1 VRQDIKAQFGEA
13 NYFHDSPEELSQFL
27 AARGEAGALLVLY
40 PWLHQLEAY
49 LACVEEAAKTMSG
62 RLGVIWVVDKKAYVA
77 RLMRSA
83 RLLKCWSKRDE
94 VIMWGGHGWKGNMG
108 SSQHHEGYAMY
119 YWNGSVVEE
128 RHVRP
133 SHYQSIPL
141 ECHPNQLP
149 QAKLSMHGEDTRLM
163 IVIGHSGSTSIK
175 ILIDSGA
182 SQDFVSAKL
191 VSKLKIDMHEL
202 ATPMRVKLANGA
214 NSVTKHGV
222 DISLNIGEDYKD
234 RRSFVI
240 TALEGVDMVLG
251 MPWLTQ
257 YDPDIKW
264 STHTITYP
272 FRIQGVATVLGP
284 SIQMLDASR
293 MARVLK
299 QARKGEGEVYVMAV
313 KGVGQEDSAS
323 TDLLTPCTDL
333 PPEQEQQLHALLQ
346 GRATFDE
353 PRGVN
358 RRGRARHRIQLKGE
372 PKSHGHRRMSPAELE
387 VLRSKL
393 DEFLENGW
401 LRPAPG
407 THSNFAAPVVFA
419 KKPDGSLRFCVD
431 YRALNEVTVKDNYPL
446 PRVDELLDQ
455 LHGAK
460 YFTTMDLSSAYY
472 QIPMHEDDVYK
483 TTFSTRYGL
492 FEWVV
497 MPMGLSNSPATC
509 QRVMNEML
517 GPYLDKF
524 AFIYLDDIMIF
535 SKTAEEHLMHVQL
548 VLEALDRYNF
558 KVKLTKCTFAKR
570 QTRFLGYL
578 VSDEGVAADPAK
590 VAAVVN
596 WPVPT
601 SVTEVRRFLG
611 FCNFYRRF
619 IKNFSAIAAP
629 LTELTSAMKVFPNPL
644 PVEATDA
651 MRALQSALVST
662 PVLRIPQTGP
672 DSTFQLY
679 TDASIIAVGA
689 VLEQDGHPIC
699 YESRKLNAAE
709 RNYAVHELEMLAIVH
724 ALRTFRHYLE
734 GCQSFVLYT
743 DHHSLQYFFRQKD
756 LSRRQAGWAEVLADF
771 QPNMTVKYLP
781 GETNRADALSRMLAD
796 ARMYGMFEVKCGN
809 LREEL
814 LAGYAN
820 DAFYADPRAYV
831 RKDSE
836 TGLFYFKDRI
846 CVPNVPALR
855 LRLLA
860 EFHDAP
866 SAGHAGV
873 LRTLNLIA
881 SKYWWHKMGRDVRR
895 YVNSCELCQRIKGSS
910 EMRQGLL
917 RPHAVPTRPWSHIAV
932 DLITDLPLSKDSE
945 GHEYD
950 AICTFVDLL
959 TKQAFF
965 VRTTKSLDSVG
976 LAHLYIDHVYRVK
989 GLSRFIVSDRD
1000 VRMTADFW
1008 KTLMLRLGTYMN
1020 LSTAYHPQTDGQAE
1034 RTHATIEQIL
1044 RGCVNGLQDDWAAWL
1059 PVCEFAYNSS
1069 VHSAIKM
1076 SPFMAN
1082 YGYQPDSPATLV
1094 GDHTRDFAQE
1104 LHEVHK
1110 FVIREAE
1117 AAKAYMAAS
1126 ANRWRRDVAFTV
1138 GDRVWLDT
1146 DVMNLREQPSRKFRD
1161 RWAGPYEVVKVVNPV
1176 SYELALPAALVR
1188 MHPVFH
1194 VSRLKRFRG
1203 PERDFA
1209 GRPEPRRPLPVVT
1222 DIEQSEEFVVD
1233 RLLRAR
1239 VGMPGGSKTPEL
1251 EFLVRWAA
1259 PFQDPKWDSWEPK
1272 KEMNKTRAMTE
1283 FLLSDTWKEFL
1294 ASDEMMA
1301 FARRYPK
1308 RVPK

>member
-1 VRQDIKAQFGEA
+1 VELQALFGEFDDYA
-13 NYFHDSPEELSQFL
+13 GSLEDLPAYL
-27 AARGEAGALLVLY
+27 AERLHSTPLVLY
-40 PWLHQLEAY
+40 PWLHQLEDY
-49 LACVEEAAKTMSG
+49 MACVQEAAKTLSG
-62 RLGVIWVVDKKAYVA
+62 KLGVIWIVDKNAYVA
-77 RLMRSA
+77 RVLKHA
-83 RLLKCWSKRDE
+83 RLLKCWSRRDE
-94 VIMWGGHGWKGNMG
+94 VIMWGTRTTNMG
-108 SSQHHEGYAMY
+108 SSHHEGLAMY
-119 YWNGSVVEE
+119 YWNGACDESLQVAPNV
-128 RHVRP
+128 HGV
-133 SHYQSIPL
+133 PL
-141 ECHPNQLP
+141 EVHPTQLP
-149 QAKLSMHGEDTRLM
+149 QARLSTCGDNRLM
-163 IVIGHSGSTSIK
+163 ILLGYSGPHAIK
-175 ILIDSGA
+175 IMLDSGA
-182 SQDFVSAKL
+182 SKDFVSAHL
-191 VSKLKIDMHEL
+191 VNKLKVPMHTL
-202 ATPMRVKLANGA
+202 TNPIRVKLADG
-214 NSVTKHGV
+214 SHSITRHGV
-222 DISLNIGEDYKD
+222 DISFNVGEEYKD
-234 RRSFVI
+234 RRSFVV

-257 YDPDIKW
+257 YDPHITW
-264 STHTITYP
+264 STQSITYP
-272 FRIQGVATVLGP
+272 FQIQGVSTVLGP
-284 SIQMLDASR
+284 SMQMLQASR
-293 MARVLK
+293 MAKLLK
-299 QARKGEGEVYVMAV
+299 QGRKGDCEVFILAV
-313 KGVGQEDSAS
+313 KGVDDQGLNGHADS
-323 TDLLTPCTDL
+323 LLTPATDL
-333 PPEQEQQLHALLQ
+333 PPEQESQLHALLRQ
-346 GRATFDE
+346 RQTFDE
-353 PRGVN
+353 PRHVN
-358 RRGRARHRIQLKGE
+358 SRVRARHRIQLKGE
-372 PKSHGHRRMSPAELE
+372 PKSHGYRRMSPAELE
-387 VLRSKL
+387 VLRTKL
-393 DEFLENGW
+393 DEFMDNGW
-401 LRPAPG
+401 LRPASG
-407 THSNFAAPVVFA
+407 MHSNFAAPVVFA

-431 YRALNEVTVKDNYPL
+431 YRALNEVTVKDSYPL

-517 GPYLDKF
+517 GECLDKF
-524 AFIYLDDIMIF
+524 AFIYLDDIMIY

-578 VSDEGVAADPAK
+578 VSDEGIAADPAK

-596 WPVPT
+596 WPIPT

-619 IKNFSAIAAP
+619 IKDFSAIAAP
-629 LTELTSAMKVFPNPL
+629 LTELTSALKVFPNPL
-644 PVEATDA
+644 PVEAADA

-662 PVLRIPQTGP
+662 PVLRIPETGP
-672 DSTFQLY
+672 NSSFQLY

-689 VLEQDGHPIC
+689 VLEQEGHPVC
-699 YESRKLNAAE
+699 YESRKLNTAE
-709 RNYAVHELEMLAIVH
+709 KNYAVHELEMLAVVH

-734 GCQSFVLYT
+734 GCKAFVLHT

-781 GETNRADALSRMLAD
+781 GEQNRADALSRMLRNAH
-796 ARMYGMFEVKCGN
+796 MYGMFEIQCGN
-809 LREEL
+809 LHDEL
-814 LAGYAN
+814 VAGYAN

-831 RKDSE
+831 RKEAD
-836 TGLFYFKDRI
+836 GLFYFKDRI
-846 CVPNVPALR
+846 CVPNVPELR

-866 SAGHAGV
+866 SAGHAGA

-881 SKYWWHKMGRDVRR
+881 AKYWWHKMGRDVRR
-895 YVNSCELCQRIKGSS
+895 YVNSCEFCQRIKSSS
-910 EMRQGLL
+910 EKRQGLL

-945 GHEYD
+945 GREYD
-950 AICTFVDLL
+950 AVCTFVDML

-965 VRTTKSLDSVG
+965 VRTTKSLDSKG

-1020 LSTAYHPQTDGQAE
+1020 LSTAYHPETDGQAE

-1094 GDHTRDFAQE
+1094 GEHTRDFAQE

-1110 FVIREAE
+1110 FVIREAH

-1126 ANRWRRDVAFTV
+1126 ANRWRRDVAFGI

-1146 DVMNLREQPSRKFRD
+1146 DVLNLREQPSRKFRD
-1161 RWAGPYEVVKVVNPV
+1161 RWAGPFEVVKVVNPV
-1176 SYELALPAALVR
+1176 SYELALPGALVR

-1203 PERDFA
+1203 PEKDFA
-1209 GRPEPRRPLPVVT
+1209 GRPEPRRPPPVVT
-1222 DIEQSEEFVVD
+1222 DFEQSEEFVVD
-1233 RLLRAR
+1233 RLLKAR
-1239 VGMPGGSKTPEL
+1239 VGMPSSSRAPEL

-1259 PFQDPKWDSWEPK
+1259 PYQDPKWDSWEPK
-1272 KEMNKTRAMTE
+1272 REMNKTRAMTDFLKSGE
-1283 FLLSDTWKEFL
+1283 WSDFLLTP
-1294 ASDEMMA
+1294 EMVQ
-1301 FARRYPK
+1301 FARRWPRK
-1308 RVPK
+1308 VPK